1 MNQYQIF
8 RAEERGLS
16 DFGWL
21 NSRHSF
27 SFGAF
32 YNPQLMGFGALR
44 VLNDDIVA
52 PEAGF
57 NTHPHDNMEII
68 SIPLEGSLEH
78 RDSMGNHGFI
88 HTGEIQAMSAGT
100 GIFHSEYNQSKSSI
114 VRFLQIWIVPN
125 KRNISPRYAQ
135 MKINPERH
143 QNKFGVIISP
153 VPSEETIWIHQNA
166 SLSLGNFETGKNVP
180 IPEAKNGIGNFLFV
194 LKGKINLFGST
205 LNSRDAIGITESPVT
220 EVSIEEQSQLLLLQ
234 VPLNPYSK
242 N

>member
-1 MNQYQIF
+1 MSHQIF
-8 RAEERGLS
+8 RSEDRGFS
-16 DFGWL
+16 DLGWL
-21 NSRHSF
+21 KSRHSF
-27 SFGAF
+27 SFGSF
-32 YNPQLMGFGALR
+32 FNPQLMGFGALR

-52 PEAGF
+52 PGAGF

-78 RDSMGNHGFI
+78 RDSMGNHGLI
-88 HTGEIQAMSAGT
+88 PSGEIQAMSAGT
-100 GIFHSEYNQSKSSI
+100 GIFHSEYNQSGSSL
-114 VRFLQIWIVPN
+114 VKFLQIWIVPN
-125 KRNISPRYAQ
+125 KRNVSPRYAQ

-143 QNKFGVIISP
+143 KNQFGVIISP

-166 SLSLGNFETGKNVP
+166 TLSLGNFEADKNVS

-205 LNSRDAIGITESPVT
+205 LHDRDAIGITDSPIT
-220 EVSIEEQSQLLLLQ
+220 EVSLMEQSQLLLLQ

>member
-1 MNQYQIF
+1 MSHQIF
-8 RAEERGLS
+8 RSEDRGFS
-16 DFGWL
+16 DLGWL
-21 NSRHSF
+21 KSRHSF
-27 SFGAF
+27 SFGSF
-32 YNPQLMGFGALR
+32 FNPQLMGFGALR
-44 VLNDDIVA
+44 VLNDDIVG
-52 PEAGF
+52 PGAGF

-100 GIFHSEYNQSKSSI
+100 GIFHSEYNQSGSSL
-114 VRFLQIWIVPN
+114 VKFLQIWIVPN
-125 KRNISPRYAQ
+125 KRNVSPRYAQ
-135 MKINPERH
+135 MKIKPERH
-143 QNKFGVIISP
+143 QNQFGAIISP
-153 VPSEETIWIHQNA
+153 VPGEETIWIHQNA
-166 SLSLGNFETGKNVP
+166 SLFLGNFEAEKVAQ

-205 LNSRDAIGITESPVT
+205 LHDRDAIGITDSPIT
-220 EVSIEEQSQLLLLQ
+220 EVSLMEQSQLLLLQ